1 MKKQLAALLLL
12 LLVFSLSGCGEKAA
26 ESETRTVYAM
36 DTVMNLTVYG
46 EKAASALENAEKEL
60 AAHIYEQ
67 MQLSARAYHRMLRV
81 ARTIADLEDSEKIKT
96 EHLTEAMCYR
106 TTGIWGKESKIEK
119 L

>member
-1 MKKQLAALLLL
+1 M
-12 LLVFSLSGCGEKAA
+12 
-26 ESETRTVYAM
+26 
-36 DTVMNLTVYG
+36 
-46 EKAASALENAEKEL
+46 
-60 AAHIYEQ
+60 Q

-106 TTGIWGKESKIEK
+106 TTGILEKESKIEK